1 MSGIETP
8 IPSTPGLTS
17 DGSLPCGNI
26 ATCPLEES
34 VASGPSAGVSPQSP
48 QCPTDFNIDA
58 SCRIVKADGGQIQI
72 TASDLD
78 GFSGGTFT
86 WTTNSDKINLIN
98 PNSGTVTVEALSDV
112 SSGRDAEILR
122 VTRTEN
128 GCGAIEKTVALT
140 VAKVVFSKSTLQRY
154 GFDDYGTPDNS
165 LDNHICVKKGDYTY
179 VKVTIEGG
187 AVGTDFQFICDN
199 TAVCTTQPP
208 PGSQEFDLRLNA
220 GNRNKSEEW
229 LRANAICDNSMEFS
243 RIVVHVYKERVVN
256 VVVAKIDHPSTTYL
270 RFSTAD
276 YAAHTP
282 TANNKL
288 KEAVVK
294 YNITN
299 FDRGNAITPVTFASS
314 NGTLT
319 YDIASGGGAD
329 LSAIRS
335 AMTGTG
341 SKVRVAII
349 REMKSYYYLSAAAA
363 VGDTTITVSGTVFFK
378 AGDTAP
384 LGTGTGS
391 ETITITA
398 VSGSTITCNALTK
411 AHAAGT
417 SLEFPAGGWSSDPI
431 LIQEGHASLQVAKWT
446 ILHEVGH
453 RLEGLNLR
461 DIDDNTSFMHFQ
473 QSWTDY
479 RLRYCPRNLKYS
491 SGTENQWD
499 TIPRT

>member
-8 IPSTPGLTS
+8 IPPAPGTTS
-17 DGSLPCGNI
+17 DATRACNNTVEPC
-26 ATCPLEES
+26 PHEES
-34 VASGPSAGVSPQSP
+34 GLPVGEKEKQASN
-48 QCPTDFNIDA
+48 CPTDFKIEA
-58 SCRIVKADGGQIQI
+58 KCRIVNVGGGKIQLK
-72 TASDLD
+72 ASDLD
-78 GFSGGTFT
+78 GFSEGTFT
-86 WTTNSDKINLIN
+86 WTTGSSRVKLNN
-98 PNSGTVTVEALSDV
+98 PNSSTVTIEGLNNPST
-112 SSGRDAEILR
+112 SKDAEIIK
-122 VTRTEN
+122 VTRTSSE
-128 GCGAIEKTVALT
+128 CKPIEKTIAIT
-140 VAKVVFSKSTLQRY
+140 VAKVTFSASANQRY
-154 GFDDYGTPDNS
+154 GYDDFNTPTDPT
-165 LDNHICVKKGDYTY
+165 DDHICIKKSDHTF
-179 VKVTIEGG
+179 VQVTIEGG
-187 AVGTDFQFICDN
+187 LIGTDFRFECDDSS
-199 TAVCTTQPP
+199 ACTPDPAT
-208 PGSQEFDLRLNA
+208 GSANFDLKLNA
-220 GNRNKSEEW
+220 GNTNKKDTE
-229 LRANAICDNSMEFS
+229 LKAVAVCDPSMEFAKLS
-243 RIVVHVYKERVVN
+243 VHVYKERVVG

-276 YAAHTP
+276 YAAHAP

-299 FDRGNAITPVTFASS
+299 FDTGNAITPVTFASG

-319 YDIASGGGAD
+319 YDIAAGGGTD

-363 VGDTTITVSGTVFFK
+363 IGDTTITVSGTVFFK

-398 VSGSTITCNALTK
+398 VSGSIITCNALTK
-411 AHAAGT
+411 AHTIGT
-417 SLEFPAGGWSSDPI
+417 SIEFPAGGWSSDPI
-431 LIQEGHASLQVAKWT
+431 LIQEGNASLQVAKWT

-453 RLEGLNLR
+453 RSAGLNLS
-461 DIDDNTSFMHFQ
+461 DIDDATNFMHFQ

-479 RLRYCPRNLKYS
+479 RLRYCPRSLKYS
-491 SGTENQWD
+491 SGTQNQWD